1 MTGTAYFFV
10 MCPPFEIVSKKT
22 QLIVADRGYFEI
34 SNNRIRYKITNRTTD
49 FLMLS
54 PREGIGIMTE
64 LPPYIDIDSF
74 QLLQKICEGVT
85 EICFSPAGKTK
96 ETLFLDFMF
105 GDILPFTMKQH
116 NSGFYQLR
124 ALPSSIYQEFYRMS
138 MSVEDTLTTTIST
151 FDENVFIPFKQKFIS
166 TIHNRSEDNPS
177 KTVSTFSRDFP
188 KFFKLHQDLLTILHT
203 QAKQVSDHQ
212 HLSFSIFSPILRKI
226 RMHSIL
232 REYFEIKSRR
242 KRIEL
247 KIDPV
252 KLDSDQ
258 IIEKIAP
265 LVGIQ

>member
-1 MTGTAYFFV
+1 

-22 QLIVADRGYFEI
+22 RLIVADRGYFEI
-34 SNNRIRYKITNRTTD
+34 SHNRIRYKVTNKTTD
-49 FLMLS
+49 FLMLL
-54 PREGIGIMTE
+54 PQEGIGVMTE
-64 LPPYIDIDSF
+64 LPPYVDIDSF
-74 QLLQKICEGVT
+74 QLLQQICGGMS

-105 GDILPFTMKQH
+105 GDILPFTMKQFD
-116 NSGFYQLR
+116 SGFYQLR
-124 ALPSSIYQEFYRMS
+124 SLPSSIYQEFYRMS
-138 MSVEDTLTTTIST
+138 MSVEDTITTTIST

-166 TIHNRSEDNPS
+166 TIHNRSEEENPS
-177 KTVSTFSRDFP
+177 KTVSTISRDFP

-232 REYFEIKSRR
+232 REYFEIKSRK

-247 KIDPV
+247 KIEPI
-252 KLDSDQ
+252 KLDSEQ
-258 IIEKIAP
+258 ILEKITP
-265 LVGIQ
+265 LVGIK